1 MLMSTG
7 YNRWVCGR
15 LASSRLG
22 ERNKMSRI
30 LLAYMKDTNGA
41 TSIEYA
47 VIAALVSI
55 VILGALLEIGPMVE
69 SQFEQVNTGFDQA
82 Q

>member
-1 MLMSTG
+1 
-7 YNRWVCGR
+7 
-15 LASSRLG
+15 
-22 ERNKMSRI
+22 MSRI

-82 Q
+82 QYRFRRPVAMPFEKQVSRRA